1 MPRKFWVG
9 LSIILIIYTA
19 YYLFFWET
27 NIAYNIPR
35 KITRV
40 IKFAVLITVY
50 LIGVKQ
56 LTLERIV
63 WMKTIWHIIH
73 LTGIFI
79 LLSLGIFDLIIRPL
93 PFSVK
98 EVMASINELLIGPTL
113 YVGMGILQQFLIK
126 NDNSFS

>member
-27 NIAYNIPR
+27 NIAKDIPR

-40 IKFAVLITVY
+40 IKFTVLITVY

-56 LTLERIV
+56 LTLDRII
-63 WMKTIWHIIH
+63 WMKVVWHIIH

-79 LLSLGIFDLIIRPL
+79 LLSLGIFDLIVRPL
-93 PFSVK
+93 PFIVK
-98 EVMASINELLIGPTL
+98 EVMASINEFLIGPTL
-113 YVGMGILQQFLIK
+113 FVGMGILQKFLLK
-126 NDNSFS
+126 NENT